1 MHLIFR
7 ETAAKI
13 LKINHLAL
21 QRGAGGTSP
30 PDVDEHKLV
39 ISIDK
44 ALSRL
49 HLQ

>member
-13 LKINHLAL
+13 LKINHLA

-44 ALSRL
+44 ALSLL